1 MKEPR
6 ERIDFRA
13 NVQSASPA
21 VVAATQT
28 STRTALRKRAEVVAA
43 FGEERWQ
50 QLRQAGHDI
59 RLHGLTHLDRYL
71 PLLEERVTAAG
82 GRVHWAVDA
91 GEANRIVREIAARHN
106 VRSIVK
112 SKSMVSEETG
122 LNHALEAQG
131 IRVYETDLGE
141 FIVQLAG
148 QKPSHITAPAL
159 HMTKE
164 EIAALF
170 REKLQVDA
178 RPVPEELTELA
189 RRRLRKEFLDAGM
202 GISGGNFLI
211 AETGT
216 LLIVTNEGNGRMS
229 TTLPPVHVA
238 VVGIEKVIP
247 DWESAAV
254 LLKLLARSTSGS
266 KITAYNTCITG
277 TREGGPQEFHLV
289 LLDNG
294 RSRIL
299 ADETA
304 REALLCIR
312 CGACMNTCPVYNHV
326 GGYAYGAVYQGP
338 IGAMLTPL
346 LMGTRIAGALPFA
359 STLCGACAELCP
371 VKIPIP
377 EILLHLR
384 HRYVEGDA
392 SEGPSLPGE
401 LKAAA
406 RAGRLVMGTPWLYR
420 LAGRAGRVFQA
431 PFRRGDWLPHLP
443 PPLNRWTAVRP
454 FPAFGRD
461 FRAWWK
467 KRKAAEA
474 GPAGRDSRGGGHG

>member
-1 MKEPR
+1 MKEPT

-13 NVQSASPA
+13 NVRNTSPA
-21 VVAATQT
+21 VVAATQN
-28 STRTALRKRAEVVAA
+28 STRTALRIRGDVVKA

-50 QLRQAGHDI
+50 RLRQAGHDL
-59 RLHGLTHLDRYL
+59 RLHSLTHLDRYL
-71 PLLEERVTAAG
+71 PLLEQKVTAAG
-82 GRVHWAVDA
+82 GRVHWASDA
-91 GEANRIVREIAARHN
+91 EEANRIVLEIANRHR

-112 SKSMVSEETG
+112 SKSMVSEEIG
-122 LNHALEAQG
+122 LNHALEAG
-131 IRVYETDLGE
+131 EIRAYETDLGE

-164 EIAALF
+164 EIAELF
-170 REKLQVDA
+170 REKLGVDA
-178 RPVPEELTELA
+178 RPIPEELAELA
-189 RRRLRKEFLDAGM
+189 RQRLRKEFLGAGM

-254 LLKLLARSTSGS
+254 LLKLLARSTTGS

-277 TREGGPQEFHLV
+277 VREGGPKEFHLV

-299 ADETA
+299 ADGIA

-312 CGACMNTCPVYNHV
+312 CGACMNICPVYNNV
-326 GGYAYGAVYQGP
+326 GGHAYGAVYQGP

-346 LMGTRIAGALPFA
+346 LMGTRIAGGLPFA
-359 STLCGACAELCP
+359 STLCGACAEFCP
-371 VKIPIP
+371 VMIPIP

-384 HRYVEGDA
+384 RRFVEGDA
-392 SEGPSLPGE
+392 FEGSSVPAL

-406 RAGRLVMGTPWLYR
+406 WAGRRVMGSPSLYR
-420 LAGRAGRVFQA
+420 LAGSMGRTLQA
-431 PFRRGDWLPHLP
+431 PFRRGDWLPSLP
-443 PPLNRWTAVRP
+443 SPLNRWTSVRP
-454 FPAFGRD
+454 FPAFKGN
-461 FRAWWK
+461 FRAWW
-467 KRKAAEA
+467 RNRRASEYAEE
-474 GPAGRDSRGGGHG
+474 RVDE

>member
-1 MKEPR
+1 MTAR
-6 ERIDFRA
+6 MSRIDFRTNA
-13 NVQSASPA
+13 VNASPG
-21 VVAATQT
+21 VVTATQN
-28 STRTALRKRAEVVAA
+28 STRTALKKRAQVVAE

-50 QLRQAGHDI
+50 QLRQAGHDV
-59 RLHGLTHLDRYL
+59 RLHGLMHLDGYL
-71 PLLEERVTAAG
+71 AMLEQKVTSAG
-82 GRVHWAVDA
+82 GRVHWAIDA
-91 GEANRIVREIAARHN
+91 EEAKRIVCGIAAEHN

-112 SKSMVSEETG
+112 VKSMVSEEID
-122 LNHALEAQG
+122 LNPALEEQG

-141 FIVQLAG
+141 FIVQQAG
-148 QKPSHITAPAL
+148 QRPSHITAPAL

-164 EIAALF
+164 EIATLF
-170 REKLQVDA
+170 REKLGIDA
-178 RPVPEELTELA
+178 RPIPEELTEHA
-189 RRRLRKEFLDAGM
+189 RIRLRKEFLEAGM

-216 LLIVTNEGNGRMS
+216 LLIVTNEGNGRLS

-254 LLKLLARSTSGS
+254 LLKLLARSVSGS
-266 KITAYNTCITG
+266 KITAYNTFITG
-277 TREGGPQEFHLV
+277 VREGGPKEFHLV

-299 ADETA
+299 QDAVT

-312 CGACMNTCPVYNHV
+312 CGACMNTCPIYNQV

-338 IGAMLTPL
+338 IGSMLTPL
-346 LMGTRIAGALPFA
+346 LLGTHVGGDLPFA

-384 HRYVEGDA
+384 KRVVEGDSFESPA
-392 SEGPSLPGE
+392 APGM
-401 LKAAA
+401 L
-406 RAGRLVMGTPWLYR
+406 RAMAKVGRMVLGSPALYR
-420 LAGRAGRVFQA
+420 LGARLARTFQA
-431 PFRRGDWLPHLP
+431 PWRRGDWLPALP
-443 PPLNRWTAVRP
+443 PPLNRWTMSRP
-454 FPAFGRD
+454 FPAFRGD
-461 FRAWWK
+461 FRAWWRE
-467 KRKAAEA
+467 RKQ
-474 GPAGRDSRGGGHG
+474 GGFHG